1 MKLLAL
7 CDSPT
12 FDTGFARVARN
23 LLSRWHKAD
32 IFEDIW
38 VWGIG
43 YTGFPHDAE
52 SVRFLQNRICPA
64 STFDNPS
71 WHAIPNLERFLT
83 LLQRQDVGGTPGGFT
98 HLWIM
103 QDTFLLFPM
112 AQAIKKICEAHKIT
126 SLLYFPVDAPL
137 EPEWVD
143 IVDVVKYPVAYCE
156 YGRAEARKALEV
168 PVPDD
173 KLHTVSRRKSMDR
186 IRVLPHGV
194 DTSIYKPPVSLEESN
209 KNRKTLFRGVVSPN
223 DFVMVNVNQ
232 NQKRKGLTQSL
243 QILKALKALHPE
255 LSPRLYM
262 HMHSLNENDQF
273 DLRAVARQLGLKAGE
288 DLFFGDSC
296 FQRGNP
302 ITGEDSLAAIYG
314 AADLLLTTTLGEGW
328 GLSITEAMACGTP
341 VAGPLHTSVAEILAD
356 DRGILFDTQGEDVLP
371 ADNSRL
377 RPRTDVLCAA
387 KMIGKSAIADSDDHF
402 SIHQYAERGS
412 AWARSDFLSW
422 DRVADEWAK
431 LFLDDVQ

>member
-32 IFEDIW
+32 IFEQIW

-52 SVRFLQNRICPA
+52 SVKFLQNRICPA
-64 STFDNPS
+64 ASYDNPN

-83 LLQRQDVGGTPGGFT
+83 LLQRENVGNSPGGFT

-112 AQAIKKICEAHKIT
+112 AEAIKKICEAHGIT
-126 SLLYFPVDAPL
+126 SLLYFPIDAPI
-137 EPEWVD
+137 EPQWAD
-143 IVDVVKYPVAYCE
+143 IVDAVKYPVAYCE
-156 YGRAEARKALEV
+156 YGRQEAIKALE
-168 PVPDD
+168 PAADE
-173 KLHTVSRRKSMDR
+173 KAHTKSRRRTTDR

-194 DTSIYKPPVSLEESN
+194 DTSIYKPPASLEESN
-209 KNRKTLFRGVVSPN
+209 KHRKTLFAGRVSPD

-232 NQKRKGLTQSL
+232 NQKRKGHTQSL
-243 QILKALKALHPE
+243 QVLKALKELHPE

-262 HMHSLNENDQF
+262 HMHSMNEGDQF
-273 DLRAVARQLGLKAGE
+273 DLRAIARRLGLKGG
-288 DLFFGDSC
+288 DDVFFGDNC

-302 ITGEDSLAAIYG
+302 ITGEDALAAIYG
-314 AADLLLTTTLGEGW
+314 SADLLLTTTLGEGW
-328 GLSITEAMACGTP
+328 GLSITEAMACGTS
-341 VAGPLHTSVAEILAD
+341 VAGPRHTSVAEILGD
-356 DRGILFDTQGEDVLP
+356 QRGILFGTNGEDVLP

-377 RPRTDVLCAA
+377 RPRTDVADAA
-387 KMIGKSAIADSDDHF
+387 MRIGAAALAGEENAM
-402 SIHQYAERGS
+402 SIHQIGDRGQ
-412 AWARSDFLSW
+412 AWARSEFLNW
-422 DRVADEWAK
+422 DRIADEWAK